1 MARLS
6 NGIKL
11 NVGKEQMEEKY
22 NPEQI
27 ELYWQKIWG
36 EHNTYAVKEDRSK
49 GKFYLLEM
57 FPYPSGRIHM
67 GHVRNYT
74 IGDVVARYLRMTGK
88 NVLHPMGWDAFGM
101 PAENA
106 AISNKTHPKTWVDN
120 NIANMKMQL
129 KRLGLSYDWDREVN
143 TSLPEYYKWEQK
155 FFIEMYKK
163 GIAYRA
169 KSPVNWCPHC
179 MTVLANE
186 QVIDGKCWRCS
197 TEVIIEEREQWFLK
211 ITAYAE
217 ELLKDSDTL
226 QGWPERVLTM
236 QKNWIGRSEGCEIRF
251 GIDGI
256 DDELRIF
263 TTRPDT
269 VYGITFMSIAP
280 EHPLVPKIITG
291 KTGKT
296 ATAFVERIKKGG
308 TKARAIETGE
318 KEGVFTGRYAIS
330 PFTGEKI
337 PIYIANFVLMEYG
350 TGAIMAVPGHDQ
362 RDFEFAK
369 KYGLDIKVV
378 IQPGDQMLDPATME
392 QAYEGHGTMVN
403 SAEFTGS
410 DSEKGKKLVIE
421 KVVRENAGCAKINYK
436 LRDWG
441 ISRQR
446 YWGAPIPVVYCERCG
461 IQTVPY
467 DRLPV
472 ELPMDVDITGEGGSP
487 LAKHEKFLKT
497 TCPVCGG
504 PAQRETDTMD
514 TFMESSWYFE
524 KYTSP
529 RATDGPFDKNALA
542 YWMPVDQYIGGI
554 EHAILHLLYA
564 RFVTKALRDLG
575 YVQCGEPFINLLTQG
590 MVIKD
595 GAKMSK
601 SLGNIVDPE
610 YIIQKYGADTAR
622 LFILFA
628 SPPEKDLEW
637 SDKGVDGARRF
648 LDRVWRLVY
657 KHIDRLKPAGT
668 ANIGIDDKSSV
679 LRRLTH
685 KTIKRVTDDIK
696 DRFHFNTCV
705 SALMEMLNSLY
716 EMDEKGIEDKQMPAF
731 REAIEVLLVLL
742 NPFAPHITEQLN
754 KELGDTPIVDRTW
767 PVYSPELAYENTVTV
782 VVQVNGKL
790 RGQVS
795 VPESSDENEV
805 FAAASKDEK
814 INSYIKGKQIRKL
827 VLVKNRLLN
836 IVV

>member
-1 MARLS
+1 
-6 NGIKL
+6 
-11 NVGKEQMEEKY
+11 MEERY

-27 ELYWQKIWG
+27 ELHWQEVWNK
-36 EHNTYAVKEDRSK
+36 EKTFAVKEDRTK

-74 IGDVVARYLRMTGK
+74 IGDVIARYLKMTGK

-106 AISNKTHPKTWVDN
+106 ALSHKTHPKDWVDS
-120 NIANMKMQL
+120 NIANMKSQL

-143 TSLPEYYKWEQK
+143 TSVPSYYRWEQK

-163 GIAYRA
+163 GLAYRA
-169 KSPVNWCPHC
+169 KSAVNWCPHC
-179 MTVLANE
+179 TTVLANE

-197 TEVIIEEREQWFLK
+197 TEVVIREKEQWFLK

-217 ELLKDSDTL
+217 ELLKDCDTL
-226 QGWPERVLTM
+226 NGWPERVITM
-236 QKNWIGRSEGCEIRF
+236 QKNWIGKSEGCEILFR
-251 GIDGI
+251 IDGLNE
-256 DDELRIF
+256 DLRIF

-280 EHPLVPKIITG
+280 EHPLVEKIVTEQNRD
-291 KTGKT
+291 TVH
-296 ATAFVERIKKGG
+296 AFVDRIKKGG
-308 TKARAIETGE
+308 TKTREIEIGE
-318 KEGVFTGRYAIS
+318 KEGVFTGRYAVS

-337 PIYIANFVLMEYG
+337 PIYVANFVLMEYG

-369 KYGLDIKVV
+369 KYGLNIKVV
-378 IQPGDQMLDPATME
+378 IQPDGQALDPDTMK
-392 QAYEGHGTMVN
+392 QAHEGSGTMVN
-403 SAEFTGS
+403 SGQFTGTGN
-410 DSEKGKKLVIE
+410 EQGKRLVIE
-421 KVVRENAGCAKINYK
+421 KVVKENIGTAKTNYK

-446 YWGAPIPVVYCERCG
+446 YWGAPIPMVYCAKDG
-461 IQTVPY
+461 IQPVPF
-467 DRLPV
+467 DQLPV
-472 ELPMDVDITGEGGSP
+472 ELPMDINITGEGESP
-487 LAKHEKFLKT
+487 LARHEKFLNT
-497 TCPVCGG
+497 TCPVCHG
-504 PAQRETDTMD
+504 PAKRETDTMD

-529 RATDGPFDKNALA
+529 GQNDRPFDKDALA

-564 RFVTKALRDLG
+564 RFMTKVLRDLG
-575 YVQCGEPFINLLTQG
+575 YVQYDEPFSNLLTQG

-610 YIIQKYGADTAR
+610 SIIKQYGADTAR

-628 SPPEKDLEW
+628 APPEKDLEW
-637 SDKGVDGARRF
+637 SDKGVEGARRF
-648 LDRVWRLVY
+648 LDRLWRIIY
-657 KHIDRLKPAGT
+657 KYMNRFKQIKTQRG
-668 ANIGIDDKSSV
+668 NDDEGA
-679 LRRLTH
+679 LQIRRLTH
-685 KTIKRVTDDIK
+685 KTIKRVTDDIS

-705 SALMEMLNSLY
+705 SALMELLNGLY
-716 EMDEKGIEDKQMPAF
+716 ELDEKGIQDAQLSAF
-731 REAIEVLLVLL
+731 KEALDTLLILL

-754 KELGDTPIVDRTW
+754 KELGNLPIVTAVW
-767 PVYSPELAYENTVTV
+767 PAYNQGLVHDNIV
-782 VVQVNGKL
+782 NIVIQVNGKL
-790 RGQVS
+790 RGQIS
-795 VPESSDENEV
+795 VPENSNEHTV
-805 FAAASKDEK
+805 FDRASQDEK
-814 INSYIKGKQIRKL
+814 INSHISGKQVKRLIL
-827 VLVKNRLLN
+827 VQNKLLN

>member
-1 MARLS
+1 
-6 NGIKL
+6 
-11 NVGKEQMEEKY
+11 MEEKY

-27 ELYWQKIWG
+27 ELHWQEVWNREK
-36 EHNTYAVKEDRSK
+36 TFAVHEDKTKE
-49 GKFYLLEM
+49 KFYLLEM

-74 IGDVVARYLRMTGK
+74 IGDVIARYLRMTGK

-106 AISNKTHPKTWVDN
+106 AISHKTHPKDWVDN
-120 NIANMKMQL
+120 NIANMKAQL

-143 TSLPEYYKWEQK
+143 TSVPSYYRWEQK

-163 GIAYRA
+163 GLAYRA
-169 KSPVNWCPHC
+169 KSAVNWCPHC
-179 MTVLANE
+179 TTVLANE

-197 TEVIIEEREQWFLK
+197 SDVVIQEKEQWFLK
-211 ITAYAE
+211 ITEYAE
-217 ELLKDSDTL
+217 ELLKDCDTL
-226 QGWPERVLTM
+226 TGWPERVITM
-236 QKNWIGRSEGCEIRF
+236 QKNWIGKSEGCEILF
-251 GIDGI
+251 GIDGM
-256 DDELRIF
+256 DDKLRIF

-280 EHPLVPKIITG
+280 EHPLVEKMVTEQHRG
-291 KTGKT
+291 
-296 ATAFVERIKKGG
+296 AVQAFVDRIRRGG
-308 TKARAIETGE
+308 TKTREIEAGE

-337 PIYIANFVLMEYG
+337 PVFVANFVLMEYG
-350 TGAIMAVPGHDQ
+350 TGAIMAVPAHDQ

-369 KYGLDIKVV
+369 KYGLGIKVV
-378 IQPGDQMLDPATME
+378 IQPDAEVLDPETM
-392 QAYEGHGTMVN
+392 QHAYEGSGKMAN
-403 SAEFTGS
+403 SNQLSGIDNEQ
-410 DSEKGKKLVIE
+410 GKALVIG
-421 KVVRENAGCAKINYK
+421 KVVKEHLGTAKINYK

-446 YWGAPIPVVYCERCG
+446 YWGAPIPMVYCDTCG
-461 IQTVPY
+461 IQPVPF
-467 DRLPV
+467 DQLPV
-472 ELPMDVDITGEGGSP
+472 ELPMDVKITGEGESP
-487 LAKHEKFLKT
+487 LARHEKFLNT
-497 TCPVCGG
+497 TCPVCHGH
-504 PAQRETDTMD
+504 AKRETDTMD

-529 RATDGPFDKNALA
+529 SVKDAPFDRHALD

-564 RFVTKALRDLG
+564 RFITKVLRDLG
-575 YVQCGEPFINLLTQG
+575 YVRNNEPFSNLLTQG

-610 YIIQKYGADTAR
+610 NIIKQYGADTAR

-628 SPPEKDLEW
+628 APPEKDLEW
-637 SDKGVDGARRF
+637 ADKGVEGARRF
-648 LDRVWRLVY
+648 LDRLWRLVY
-657 KHIDRLKPAGT
+657 KYINRLQQHGTPSANEDAG
-668 ANIGIDDKSSV
+668 ALAI
-679 LRRLTH
+679 RRLTH
-685 KTIKRVTDDIK
+685 KTIKHVTDDIIK

-716 EMDEKGIEDKQMPAF
+716 EADEKGIRDADLNAF
-731 REAIEVLLVLL
+731 REALNTLLILL

-754 KELGDTPIVDRTW
+754 KELGNPSLLTAAW
-767 PVYSPELAYENTVTV
+767 PAYNPAFTHDNIVTV
-782 VVQVNGKL
+782 VIQVNGKL
-790 RGQVS
+790 RGQIS
-795 VPESSDENEV
+795 VPENSDEHTV
-805 FAAASKDEK
+805 FGIASADEK
-814 INSYIKGKQIRKL
+814 IKSYIGNKPVKRLI
-827 VLVKNRLLN
+827 LVKDKLLN

>member
-1 MARLS
+1 
-6 NGIKL
+6 
-11 NVGKEQMEEKY
+11 MEEKY
-22 NPEQI
+22 NPEHI
-27 ELYWQKIWG
+27 ELYWQDAWNREK
-36 EHNTYAVKEDRSK
+36 TFAVHENDGLKK
-49 GKFYLLEM
+49 YYLLEM

-74 IGDVVARYLRMTGK
+74 IGDVMARYLRMTGK

-106 AISNKTHPKTWVDN
+106 AISHKTHPKDWVEN
-120 NIANMKMQL
+120 NIANMKSQL

-143 TSLPEYYKWEQK
+143 TSVPSYYRWEQK
-155 FFIEMYKK
+155 FFIEMFKK
-163 GIAYRA
+163 GLAYRA
-169 KSPVNWCPHC
+169 TSAVNWCPHC
-179 MTVLANE
+179 TTVLANE

-197 TEVIIEEREQWFLK
+197 SDVVIQEKEQWFLK

-217 ELLKDSDTL
+217 ELLKDCDTL
-226 QGWPERVLTM
+226 TGWPERVITM
-236 QKNWIGRSEGCEIRF
+236 QKNWIGKSEGCEILF
-251 GIDGI
+251 PLDGM
-256 DDELRIF
+256 DEQLRIF

-280 EHPLVPKIITG
+280 EHPLIG
-291 KTGKT
+291 KMVT
-296 ATAFVERIKKGG
+296 AEQRDAVRAFVDRIKKGG
-308 TKARAIETGE
+308 TKNREIEIGE

-330 PFTGEKI
+330 PFTGGKI
-337 PIYIANFVLMEYG
+337 PVFVANFVLMEYG
-350 TGAIMAVPGHDQ
+350 TGAIMAVPAHDQ

-369 KYGLDIKVV
+369 KYGLGIKVV
-378 IQPGDQMLDPATME
+378 IQPDGESLDPAAMQ
-392 QAYEGHGTMVN
+392 QAYEGTGRMVN
-403 SAEFTGS
+403 SGEFTGT
-410 DSEKGKKLVIE
+410 DSERGKKLVIE
-421 KVVRENAGCAKINYK
+421 KVVREHKGISKINYK

-446 YWGAPIPVVYCERCG
+446 YWGAPIPMVYCDTCG
-461 IQTVPY
+461 IQPVPE

-472 ELPMDVDITGEGGSP
+472 ELPMDVNITGEGESP
-487 LAKHEKFLKT
+487 LARHEKFVHT
-497 TCPVCGG
+497 TCPVCHGS
-504 PAQRETDTMD
+504 ARRETDTMD

-529 RATDGPFDKNALA
+529 AAKDSPFDQRALA

-564 RFVTKALRDLG
+564 RFITKVLRDLG
-575 YVQCGEPFINLLTQG
+575 YVQCSEPFLNLLTQG

-610 YIIQKYGADTAR
+610 NIIKQYGADTAR

-628 SPPEKDLEW
+628 APPEKDLEW
-637 SDKGVDGARRF
+637 SDKGVEGARRF
-648 LDRVWRLVY
+648 LDRLWRLVY
-657 KHIDRLKPAGT
+657 KYAGRVQGFSGGALPNEDEASLT
-668 ANIGIDDKSSV
+668 I
-679 LRRLTH
+679 RRLTH

-716 EMDEKGIEDKQMPAF
+716 EMDEKGVGETGLPAF
-731 REAIEVLLVLL
+731 REALDTVIILL

-754 KELGDTPIVDRTW
+754 RELGNPPLTSAAW
-767 PVYSPELAYENTVTV
+767 PAYNQAFIRNTSATI

-790 RGQVS
+790 RGQVR
-795 VPESSDENEV
+795 VPEDSDERTV
-805 FAAASKDEK
+805 FEIASADEK
-814 INSYIKGKQIRKL
+814 IQSYVSGRPVKRLI
-827 VLVKNRLLN
+827 LVKNKLLN
-836 IVV
+836 IVVGQ

>member
-1 MARLS
+1 
-6 NGIKL
+6 
-11 NVGKEQMEEKY
+11 MEEKY

-27 ELYWQKIWG
+27 ELHWQDVWNRK
-36 EHNTYAVKEDRSK
+36 NTFAAREDRTK
-49 GKFYLLEM
+49 EKFYLLEM

-74 IGDVVARYLRMTGK
+74 IGDVIARYLRMTGK

-106 AISNKTHPKTWVDN
+106 AISHKTHPKDWVDN
-120 NIANMKMQL
+120 NIANMKSQL

-143 TSLPEYYKWEQK
+143 TSVPSYYRWEQK

-163 GIAYRA
+163 GLAYRA
-169 KSPVNWCPHC
+169 KSAVNWCPHC
-179 MTVLANE
+179 TTVLANE

-197 TEVIIEEREQWFLK
+197 SDVVMQEKEQWFLK

-217 ELLKDSDTL
+217 ELLKDCDTL
-226 QGWPERVLTM
+226 TGWPERVLTM
-236 QKNWIGRSEGCEIRF
+236 QKNWIGKSEGCEILF
-251 GIDGI
+251 GIDGMA
-256 DDELRIF
+256 EQLRIF

-280 EHPLVPKIITG
+280 EHPLVDKMVTPQQRD
-291 KTGKT
+291 
-296 ATAFVERIKKGG
+296 AVRAFVDRIKKGG
-308 TKARAIETGE
+308 TKTREIEIGE

-330 PFTGEKI
+330 PFTGGKI
-337 PIYIANFVLMEYG
+337 PIYVANFVLMEYG
-350 TGAIMAVPGHDQ
+350 TGAIMAVPAHDQ

-378 IQPGDQMLDPATME
+378 IQPDGQSLDPKTME
-392 QAYEGHGTMVN
+392 QAYEGQGRMVN
-403 SAEFTGS
+403 SAEFSGT
-410 DSEKGKKLVIE
+410 DNERGKELVIE
-421 KVVRENAGCAKINYK
+421 KVVRETKGTAKTNYK

-446 YWGAPIPVVYCERCG
+446 YWGAPIPMVYCDTCG
-461 IQTVPY
+461 IQPVNE
-467 DRLPV
+467 DQLPV
-472 ELPMDVDITGEGGSP
+472 ELPMDVTITGEGESP
-487 LAKHEKFLKT
+487 LARHEKFLNT
-497 TCPVCGG
+497 TCPVCHGH
-504 PAQRETDTMD
+504 ARRETDTMD

-529 RATDGPFDKNALA
+529 SVTDAPFDRHALD

-564 RFVTKALRDLG
+564 RFITKVLRDLG
-575 YVQCGEPFINLLTQG
+575 YVDNNEPFSNLLTQG

-610 YIIQKYGADTAR
+610 KIIREYGADTAR

-628 SPPEKDLEW
+628 APPEKDLEW
-637 SDKGVDGARRF
+637 SDKGVEGARRF
-648 LDRVWRLVY
+648 LDRLWRLVY
-657 KHIDRLKPAGT
+657 KHINRLQQYDTLSANEDAGAPA
-668 ANIGIDDKSSV
+668 I
-679 LRRLTH
+679 RRLTH
-685 KTIKRVTDDIK
+685 KTIKHVTDDIVK

-716 EMDEKGIEDKQMPAF
+716 EADEKGISDTDLPAF
-731 REAIEVLLVLL
+731 REALDTVLILL

-754 KELGDTPIVDRTW
+754 KELGNPSLDTAVWPAYNPAFTHDNIV
-767 PVYSPELAYENTVTV
+767 SV
-782 VVQVNGKL
+782 VIQVNGKL
-790 RGQVS
+790 RGRIS
-795 VPESSDENEV
+795 VPENSDEQTV
-805 FAAASKDEK
+805 FGTASADEK
-814 INSYIKGKQIRKL
+814 IKSYIGSKPVKRLI
-827 VLVKNRLLN
+827 LVKDKLLN